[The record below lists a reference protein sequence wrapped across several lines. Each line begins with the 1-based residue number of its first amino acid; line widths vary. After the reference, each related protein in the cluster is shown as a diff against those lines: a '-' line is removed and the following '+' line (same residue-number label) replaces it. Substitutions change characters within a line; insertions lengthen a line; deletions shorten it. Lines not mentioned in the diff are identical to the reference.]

1 MQIFKTPHFNKVR
14 ALEYWRKHY
23 HQYITSNLKLGQY
36 ATNNNLTYRTFSDYV
51 YKFKKE
57 DRDEFK
63 NSFAEIKIKDEKST
77 AIQVDVDIIPEERI
91 ESEFKI
97 ETPNQY
103 KVDFKKGML
112 ISDIKTIC
120 ETIKCF

>member
-1 MQIFKTPHFNKVR
+1 MKTMKKQQD
-14 ALEYWRKHY
+14 LEYWRKHY
-23 HQYITSNLKLGQY
+23 HQYITSTLKIGQY
-36 ATNNNLTYRTFSDYV
+36 ATDNNLTYRTFSDYV

-57 DRDEFK
+57 DREKFK
-63 NSFAEIKIKDEKST
+63 NSFAEIKIKDEKIT
-77 AIQVDVDIIPEERI
+77 VIQDDVDIIPEERI

-103 KVDFKKGML
+103 KVDFQKGML
-112 ISDIKTIC
+112 ISDIKAIC

>member
-1 MQIFKTPHFNKVR
+1 MAF
-14 ALEYWRKHY
+14 ALFYNFFLKCSSG
-23 HQYITSNLKLGQY
+23 YI
-36 ATNNNLTYRTFSDYV
+36 

-57 DRDEFK
+57 DREKFK
-63 NSFAEIKIKDEKST
+63 NSFAEIKIKDEKIPV
-77 AIQVDVDIIPEERI
+77 IQDDVDIIPEERI

-103 KVDFKKGML
+103 KVDFQKGML
-112 ISDIKTIC
+112 ISDIKAIC